1 MHVVPINQGVNDMN
15 YNMEAV
21 CKSGGERQI
30 LGISYVPMQNA
41 DFSAVFPI
49 SEGLVIGT
57 IFPELY
63 LPFSGEGRTK

>member
-15 YNMEAV
+15 NNMEAV
-21 CKSGGERQI
+21 CESAGERQI
-30 LGISYVPMQNA
+30 LAIAYVPMQNA

>member
-1 MHVVPINQGVNDMN
+1 MN
-15 YNMEAV
+15 NNMEAV
-21 CKSGGERQI
+21 CESGGERQI

>member
-1 MHVVPINQGVNDMN
+1 MN
-15 YNMEAV
+15 NNMEAV
-21 CKSGGERQI
+21 CESADERQI
-30 LGISYVPMQNA
+30 LAIAYVPMQNA

-63 LPFSGEGRTK
+63 LPFSG

>member
-1 MHVVPINQGVNDMN
+1 MN

-21 CKSGGERQI
+21 CESGDERQI

>member
-1 MHVVPINQGVNDMN
+1 MKNNI
-15 YNMEAV
+15 ETI
-21 CKSGGERQI
+21 CESGSERQI
-30 LGISYVPMQNA
+30 LAISYVPVQNA

>member
-1 MHVVPINQGVNDMN
+1 MN
-15 YNMEAV
+15 NNMEAV
-21 CKSGGERQI
+21 CESADERQI

>member
-1 MHVVPINQGVNDMN
+1 MN

-21 CKSGGERQI
+21 CESGGERQI

-63 LPFSGEGRTK
+63 LPFSG